1 MPLRQSQIG
10 KNPEKQRQLLAH
22 RRKWEAR
29 PGEKCDDALTVRKES
44 SFPRIKRAPI
54 RHANSSSNTKS
65 RKPMGNSTKSRKRG
79 KSGWRIVIAVIAVA
93 LLACGLLITLD
104 VRKVAVE
111 KKVDQKAAQEK
122 TMSNV
127 APSLPVQ
134 PQQPDNN

>member
-1 MPLRQSQIG
+1 
-10 KNPEKQRQLLAH
+10 
-22 RRKWEAR
+22 
-29 PGEKCDDALTVRKES
+29 
-44 SFPRIKRAPI
+44 
-54 RHANSSSNTKS
+54 
-65 RKPMGNSTKSRKRG
+65 MGNSTKNRKRG
-79 KSGWRIVIAVIAVA
+79 KSGWRIVIALLAGVT
-93 LLACGLLITLD
+93 LLACGLITLD